1 MNTRNP
7 GIANFGITVIQS
19 RHSVRKF
26 KDEEVPPEFIRKA
39 LECAS
44 KASTARN
51 VQPWIFV
58 TIKNKETLA
67 KLGELIAPN
76 GSFIAGAGVGFLVFG
91 EADHKFVVE
100 DCSAAT
106 ENLLLALHAY
116 GYGGCW
122 IAGDKKEYAE
132 DVRKLVNVPD
142 KYKLISIVAAGV
154 PDVGGIKLV
163 EKKPL
168 SDIVFEEKYQ

>member
-1 MNTRNP
+1 MNVRNP

-26 KDEEVPPEFIRKA
+26 KDEDIPPEFVRKA

-44 KASTARN
+44 RAPTGRN
-51 VQPWIFV
+51 KQPWIFV
-58 TIKNKETLA
+58 LIRNKETLA
-67 KLGELIAPN
+67 KIAELAPN
-76 GSFIAGAGVGFLVFG
+76 GKFIEGAAIGFLIFG
-91 EADHKFVVE
+91 ETDWKFTVE

-122 IAGDKKEYAE
+122 IAGNQMPYAE
-132 DVRKLVNVPD
+132 TIRNLASVPETYKLV
-142 KYKLISIVAAGV
+142 SIVAAGV
-154 PDVGGIKLV
+154 PDVGGITLAEKTPLEKL
-163 EKKPL
+163 
-168 SDIVFEEKYQ
+168 VFEEKYC

>member
-1 MNTRNP
+1 MNVRNP

-19 RHSVRKF
+19 RHTCRKF
-26 KDEEVPPEFIRKA
+26 KDEPVPPEFIRKA

-44 KASTARN
+44 KACTARN

-58 TIKNKETLA
+58 QIENKETLA
-67 KLGELIAPN
+67 KIAELAPN
-76 GSFIAGAGVGFLVFG
+76 GKFIAEAGVGILIFG
-91 EADHKFVVE
+91 EKDHTYVIE

-132 DVRKLVNVPD
+132 DVRKLVSVPD
-142 KYKLISIVAAGV
+142 KYKLVSIVAAGV
-154 PDVGGIKLV
+154 PDVGGITLA
-163 EKKPL
+163 EKKDL
-168 SDIVFEEKYQ
+168 KDIVFHEQYSQ